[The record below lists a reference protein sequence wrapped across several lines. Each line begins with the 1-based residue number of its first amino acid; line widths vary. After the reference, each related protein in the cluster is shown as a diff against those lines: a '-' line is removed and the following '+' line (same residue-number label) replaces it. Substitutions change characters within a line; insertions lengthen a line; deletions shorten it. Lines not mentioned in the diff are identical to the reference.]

1 MSMSN
6 NEIKVCKSC
15 GYQGVMLGDDCDK
28 CGSLWTDVVDR
39 KLDGDD
45 RFTHKS
51 EVSKS
56 DLGLME
62 VVE

>member
-28 CGSLWTDVVDR
+28 CGSLWVDIN
-39 KLDGDD
+39 D
-45 RFTHKS
+45 RFTHKG
-51 EVSKS
+51 EVLES